1 MTMTTILLSI
11 VFLALLL
18 ILPVAMTRRAVKQ
31 VINIFRKN
39 KALSPENART
49 IDELGLRPLSFRQRL
64 FRARDYKPRAMN
76 ALVQAEVIQYT
87 DDGRLYLSEAKL
99 VNIETEKS

>member
-1 MTMTTILLSI
+1 MTTILLSI

-18 ILPVAMTRRAVKQ
+18 FMPVALTRRAVRQ
-31 VINIFRKN
+31 VLEIFRK
-39 KALSPENART
+39 KQALSPENAKT

-76 ALVQAEVIQYT
+76 ALVQAEVILST
-87 DDGRLYLSEAKL
+87 EDGRLYLSEARLADAK
-99 VNIETEKS
+99 TEKR